1 MSFIA
6 ITYGYNQFQIFNTNT
21 STLSLIDNILTI
33 CLDDIIVLLEL
44 RQKNLTKEIEQFSID
59 EELYR
64 KEMKRLEVNKQKE
77 EEKLADSQKAADLAA
92 KNNNNKSAS
101 GTKPPTK
108 PMIKNPIETNNSP
121 INSIIEDLKNFDQK
135 LQNLSVNKE
144 KYKNKKENLLEILTK
159 FNSIDRHL
167 LKIDLVDVN
176 GDRVFFNMKGDLY
189 ANQYLQ
195 DRQCYELHKVFNSM
209 IFIYF

>member
-1 MSFIA
+1 MRI
-6 ITYGYNQFQIFNTNT
+6 
-21 STLSLIDNILTI
+21 
-33 CLDDIIVLLEL
+33 
-44 RQKNLTKEIEQFSID
+44 
-59 EELYR
+59 
-64 KEMKRLEVNKQKE
+64 
-77 EEKLADSQKAADLAA
+77 KL
-92 KNNNNKSAS
+92 
-101 GTKPPTK
+101 
-108 PMIKNPIETNNSP
+108 
-121 INSIIEDLKNFDQK
+121 
-135 LQNLSVNKE
+135 NKE